1 MKIKLSDWE
10 HMTYEQLENKYN
22 ISREQIYKI
31 ILDQKLYLH
40 RSVIERYRL
49 SELEHLYIL
58 KSNNL
63 SISQLANMFHKSYN
77 AMLMQIKAK
86 GYYDRIKYRK

>member
-1 MKIKLSDWE
+1 MKIELSDWK

-40 RSVIERYRL
+40 RSVIERYRF